1 METGKAI
8 IIINHGT
15 RSVIAQEDFA
25 KMIGNIRG
33 RFPELTIEKAS
44 MELCLPDM
52 PSVVKKLYERG
63 VKSITVIPFFLLRG
77 MHIAQDIPEIIAR
90 EKRKYSDLEITMGKP
105 LMPDD
110 RLVNIEC
117 DRIKE
122 ALQ

>member
-1 METGKAI
+1 MEIDKAI

-15 RSVIAQEDFA
+15 RSVVAQEDFA
-25 KMIGNIRG
+25 KLIESIRG

-44 MELCLPDM
+44 MELCPPDM
-52 PSVVKKLYERG
+52 PSVVKKFYEQG
-63 VKSITVIPFFLLRG
+63 VKSITVVPFFLLRG
-77 MHIAQDIPEIIAR
+77 MHIAKDIPEIIAE
-90 EKRKYSDLEITMGKP
+90 EKNKYPDLKITMGKP

-110 RLVNIEC
+110 RLMDIEC

>member
-15 RSVIAQEDFA
+15 RSVVAQEDFA
-25 KMIGNIRG
+25 KLIENIRG
-33 RFPELTIEKAS
+33 RLPELTIEKAS
-44 MELCLPDM
+44 MELCPPDM
-52 PSVVKKLYERG
+52 PSVVKKLYEQG
-63 VKSITVIPFFLLRG
+63 VKNIAVVPFFLMRG
-77 MHIAQDIPEIIAR
+77 MHIAKDIPEIIAE
-90 EKRKYSDLEITMGKP
+90 EKDKYSDLEISMGTP

-110 RLVNIEC
+110 RLIDIEC